1 MKKLKEIIERSYDYG
16 VLPKGITPYMMCILC
31 DIYNELADG
40 KSASFIEKEINN
52 LLNQCGIPTR
62 PCGIGWEAGL

>member
-1 MKKLKEIIERSYDYG
+1 MDKLKAIIDRAYDYG
-16 VLPKGITPYMMCILC
+16 VLPKRITPYMLCVLC
-31 DIYNELADG
+31 DVYTALADG
-40 KSASFIEKEINN
+40 KPASFIEQDINT